1 MTHLDTH
8 VVVWLYAGELQ
19 RFSKAALQR
28 IENDELLVSPIVLLE
43 LQYLKET
50 KRIRTEAHTIV
61 DGLARTLG
69 LRMCDLSFDHVVL
82 EALPHTWTRDPF
94 DRIIVG
100 QAAARHAPLL
110 TKDTAIHAH
119 YEKAWWD
126 EPR

>member
-1 MTHLDTH
+1 MYLDTH
-8 VVVWLYAGELQ
+8 AVEWLYAKELQ

-28 IENDELLVSPIVLLE
+28 IEEDESFISPIVLLE

-50 KRIRTEAHTIV
+50 KRIRTETHTIIEA
-61 DGLARTLG
+61 LARSIG
-69 LRMCDLSFDHVVL
+69 LRVCDLPFDHVVL

-100 QAAARHAPLL
+100 QAMARHAPLL
-110 TKDTAIHAH
+110 TKDATIQTH
-119 YEKAWWD
+119 YKQAWWD